1 MRTFT
6 FRQRR
11 LLRKVDQ
18 QLHVRAQPGADSAD
32 GELNI
37 VPFLDVVVNL
47 VMFLLMTVTAT
58 LALAQVPTQVPET
71 RGPGTSAPGPVR
83 AEPPLVHLG
92 HDGIHVFAN
101 GQRLATGCTAPGE
114 GAVTVPLVGGQH
126 DWLGLRTCA
135 TALRVPSEQ
144 PQRVDLS
151 ATADMPYD
159 EVIHAMDALRGPVS
173 APLFSD
179 VRWTAPDTAR

>member
-1 MRTFT
+1 MRTLT

-11 LLRKVDQ
+11 LLRKVEQ
-18 QLHVRAQPGADSAD
+18 QLHASSQAGPDSAD

-101 GQRLATGCTAPGE
+101 GQRLATGCTAPGD
-114 GAVTVPLVGGQH
+114 GSVTVPLVGGQH
-126 DWLGLRTCA
+126 DWLGLRSCAAALGGSRPRPTCPTTRSSTPWMRCA
-135 TALRVPSEQ
+135 
-144 PQRVDLS
+144 
-151 ATADMPYD
+151 
-159 EVIHAMDALRGPVS
+159 
-173 APLFSD
+173 
-179 VRWTAPDTAR
+179 VR